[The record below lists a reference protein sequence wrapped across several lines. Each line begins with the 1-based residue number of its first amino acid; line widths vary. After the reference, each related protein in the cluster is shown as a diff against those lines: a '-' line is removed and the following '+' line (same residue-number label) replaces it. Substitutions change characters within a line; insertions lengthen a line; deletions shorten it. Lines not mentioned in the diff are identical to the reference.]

1 VRRGTSAWGAA
12 SRPTAQ
18 TRPVG
23 LDHAKN
29 IVRTVDIPSHPLPK
43 CPIPPSCSPETHTG
57 TSSTR
62 TEPPSRRRSSTRRTT
77 SPAATTP
84 PSPRLPRCCLPKP
97 RRLHSPRSMSPPTA
111 QAMDC
116 LRLAQDRALVSGRT
130 PALLAL
136 DAAGAGRRGVGL
148 ACAGLA
154 KDAGS
159 SSKQLPL
166 PLREGGW
173 GEGFCQNRF
182 RTSPQPPPAREGES
196 LVAAVSPT
204 MQRLD
209 PRLVRRNRA
218 RPLTRCRDT
227 PC

>member
-1 VRRGTSAWGAA
+1 MRRGTSAWGAA

-18 TRPVG
+18 TRPVD

-154 KDAGS
+154 KDAVS

-166 PLREGGW
+166 PL
-173 GEGFCQNRF
+173 
-182 RTSPQPPPAREGES
+182 REGES

-227 PC
+227 PCWRIPAVVLIYNSFRLPAI